1 MDLVVVYL
9 KNLFKYELK
18 NVKYLMINNCMVL
31 EFGFFLEVFCFRKK
45 KIVVIIE
52 YLDQLDSE
60 MDFILVVEKLEEL
73 MVLFRW
79 ILNWKL

>member
-45 KIVVIIE
+45 KIVVIIK
-52 YLDQLDSE
+52 YLD
-60 MDFILVVEKLEEL
+60 
-73 MVLFRW
+73 
-79 ILNWKL
+79 

>member
-45 KIVVIIE
+45 IVVIIE
-52 YLDQLDSE
+52 YLD
-60 MDFILVVEKLEEL
+60 
-73 MVLFRW
+73 
-79 ILNWKL
+79 